1 MSEIIPVVDP
11 LIQITTLYHFTD
23 GRNRHKIRELKGL
36 YSLAKLKELQVAI
49 PNPGGNEWSHEA
61 DQKKGM
67 DRYIHLCLK
76 SNHPME
82 FVARESKHIGDT
94 IFLHIHPDVLKFEGV
109 K

>member
-23 GRNRHKIRELKGL
+23 RRNLPKIRELKGL
-36 YSLAKLKELQVAI
+36 YSLAKLKEMQVAI

-67 DRYIHLCLK
+67 DRYIHLCLRD
-76 SNHPME
+76 NHPME
-82 FVARESKHIGDT
+82 HVARENKHIGDT
-94 IFLHIHPDVLKFEGV
+94 IFLSHPS
-109 K
+109 